1 MGEDAMAKRNAAEG
15 RKFCGLVWTDS
26 GFSFA
31 FAATVADAANGA
43 AQQFLRDM
51 RAAGRKRLT
60 KGKIALPVTVLE
72 ANGRDWYLCSDGRV
86 LADKTGEEL
95 AVAAEVEVEV

>member
-1 MGEDAMAKRNAAEG
+1 MVKRTTAEG

-43 AQQFLRDM
+43 ARQLLRDM

-72 ANGRDWYLCSDGRV
+72 ANGRDWSLMTDGRV
-86 LADKTGEEL
+86 LAEGTGEEL
-95 AVAAEVEVEV
+95 PVAAEVEVEI

>member
-1 MGEDAMAKRNAAEG
+1 MVKRKTAEG

-60 KGKIALPVTVLE
+60 KDKIALPVTVLE